1 MARKTMSLFLTL
13 GLALLVPFAAQA
25 THARAGDVRR
35 VAGAIPG
42 RFIVTLRGAPAND
55 APAAAVEL
63 AAHYGGTISHVY
75 TAALRGFSVT
85 MSPRA
90 AARLAA
96 DSRVALVEQD
106 GVVHAITTQNAPPYG
121 LDRID
126 QHNLPLNNT
135 YTYNATGSGVRAYV
149 IDTGIRVTHG
159 DFGGRASVGTD
170 TVNDG
175 RNGIDCNGHGTHVS
189 GTIGGASYG
198 VAKQV
203 SLVAVRVLGCD
214 GSGATSSVIAGVD
227 WVTAHRVRPAVANMS
242 LGGGASTS
250 LDNAVSN
257 SINSGVVYAIAA
269 GNGNVLGMAQDACS
283 TSPARVAAAITV
295 SATDSSDT
303 KASFANTGTCVDIF
317 APGVNVT
324 SDWNSSD
331 TSTNTISGTS
341 MATPHVAGAA
351 ALYLQGNPTSVPSV
365 VGSALNGNATPGVV
379 ESPGTGS
386 PNRLLYTGF
395 IGGGGGGNN
404 PPSASFTS
412 SCSALT
418 CSFIDTST
426 DADGSIA
433 SRSWSFGD
441 GSTSTATNPSH
452 TYAEAGSYAVSLT
465 VTDNGGASSVS
476 SQTVSVASSVDP
488 DPGTPTLANG
498 VASTRTNGATGTWQ
512 YFKIQVP
519 SGKSSLAVTLSGT
532 QMCGLLSCSPDLDL
546 YVRRATKPTTSTY
559 TCAGTTGSSNE
570 SCTLSNPAADWWYL
584 GVYVY
589 DGANARSFSIKATY

>member
-269 GNGNVLGMAQDACS
+269 GNGNV
-283 TSPARVAAAITV
+283 
-295 SATDSSDT
+295 
-303 KASFANTGTCVDIF
+303 
-317 APGVNVT
+317 
-324 SDWNSSD
+324 
-331 TSTNTISGTS
+331 
-341 MATPHVAGAA
+341 
-351 ALYLQGNPTSVPSV
+351 YLQGNPTSVPSV

-379 ESPGTGS
+379 KSPGTGS